1 MAQLT
6 VQTRPATT
14 VRPRKI
20 RLGKITE
27 NLFWYILLLSVAVV
41 TAFPFIWVVAMSF
54 KGPTDPVVSV
64 PPQFITQKPTIAN
77 YVRVWQM
84 LPMANFFLNSIV
96 VTVSNVI
103 LNVGVAALASYP
115 FAKMKFPGRDAI
127 FYFLLATLIVPAA
140 LAAIPSFILAVRV
153 FHYRDQLISLI
164 LPNMV
169 SVFNIFLLRQAFKAV
184 PNDLIDAA
192 KMDGASELRIWWS
205 VLLPIV
211 RPSLAAAAI
220 NQFVFMWNE
229 FFWAQL
235 MLPTMTKR
243 TLPVGL
249 LALQSGFVSDSRG
262 MAAGVVITVVPIL
275 IFFILLQRQFIQGL
289 AGAVKG

>member
-1 MAQLT
+1 MAQLMA
-6 VQTRPATT
+6 QTRPVMT
-14 VRPRKI
+14 VHSRPMRARKI
-20 RLGKITE
+20 SE
-27 NLFWYILLLSVAVV
+27 NLLWYIVLILIAFV
-41 TAFPFIWVVAMSF
+41 TAFPFIWVLAMSF
-54 KGPTDPVVSV
+54 KGPDDPVVSI
-64 PPQFITQKPTIAN
+64 PPQFIPQHPTFAN
-77 YVRVWQM
+77 YLRVWQM
-84 LPMANFFLNSIV
+84 LPMANFFMNSIV
-96 VTVSNVI
+96 TTVSNVL
-103 LNVGVAALASYP
+103 LNVTVAALAAYP

-127 FYFLLATLIVPAA
+127 FYFLLATLIVPLA
-140 LAAIPSFILAVRV
+140 LAAIPSFILAVKV
-153 FHYRDQLISLI
+153 FHYRDQLISLV

-169 SVFNIFLLRQAFKAV
+169 SVFNIFLLRQAFRGV

-205 VLLPIV
+205 VLLPVV

-235 MLPTMTKR
+235 MLPTMTHR

-262 MAAGVVITVVPIL
+262 MAAGVVITVIPIM
-275 IFFILLQRQFIQGL
+275 IFFLLLQRHFIQGL

>member
-1 MAQLT
+1 MAALT
-6 VQTRPATT
+6 SPKPSAIT
-14 VRPRKI
+14 VRSYFITAR
-20 RLGKITE
+20 KITE
-27 NLFWYILLLSVAVV
+27 NLFWYIVLSLVAIVA
-41 TAFPFIWVVAMSF
+41 AFPFIWVLAMSF

-64 PPQFITQKPTIAN
+64 PPQLIPQNPTFAN
-77 YVRVWQM
+77 YVRVWHM

-96 VTVSNVI
+96 ATMSNVV
-103 LNVGVAALASYP
+103 LNVSVAALAAYP

-127 FYFLLATLIVPAA
+127 FYFLLATLIVPIA

-153 FHYRDQLISLI
+153 FHYRDQLISLV
-164 LPNMV
+164 LPSMV
-169 SVFNIFLLRQAFKAV
+169 SVFNIFLLRQAFKSV

-192 KMDGASELRIWWS
+192 KMDGASEFRIWWS
-205 VLLPIV
+205 VLIPII

-235 MLPTMTKR
+235 MLPTMTHR

-262 MAAGVVITVVPIL
+262 MAAGVVMTVVPII
-275 IFFILLQRQFIQGL
+275 IFFALLQRQFIQGMT
-289 AGAVKG
+289 GAIKG

>member
-1 MAQLT
+1 MAQL
-6 VQTRPATT
+6 VAQTRPGIM
-14 VRPRKI
+14 VRSRTA
-20 RLGKITE
+20 RARKITE
-27 NLFWYILLLSVAVV
+27 NLFWYLVLGFVAVL
-41 TAFPFIWVVAMSF
+41 TAFPFIWVLAMSF

-64 PPQFITQKPTIAN
+64 PPQLIPQHPTFAN
-77 YVRVWQM
+77 YARVWQM

-96 VTVSNVI
+96 ATVSNVV
-103 LNVGVAALASYP
+103 LNVAVAAMAAYP

-127 FYFLLATLIVPAA
+127 FYFLLATLVVPAA
-140 LAAIPSFILAVRV
+140 LAAIPSFILAVKV
-153 FHYRDQLISLI
+153 FHYRDQLISLV

-169 SVFNIFLLRQAFKAV
+169 SVFNIFLLRQAFRGV

-192 KMDGASELRIWWS
+192 KMDGAGELRIWWS
-205 VLLPIV
+205 VLMPVI

-229 FFWAQL
+229 FFWSQL
-235 MLPTMTKR
+235 MLPTMTHR

-262 MAAGVVITVVPIL
+262 MAAGVVITVVPIMIL
-275 IFFILLQRQFIQGL
+275 FLLLQRQFIQGMT
-289 AGAVKG
+289 GAVKG

>member
-1 MAQLT
+1 M
-6 VQTRPATT
+6 
-14 VRPRKI
+14 
-20 RLGKITE
+20 
-27 NLFWYILLLSVAVV
+27 LSAVAIIA
-41 TAFPFIWVVAMSF
+41 AFPFIWVLVMSL
-54 KGPTDPVVSV
+54 KGPADPVVSV
-64 PPQFITQKPTIAN
+64 PPQFIPQHPTFDN
-77 YVRVWQM
+77 YVRVWKM
-84 LPMANFFLNSIV
+84 LPMASFFLNSVV
-96 VTVSNVI
+96 VTVGNVL
-103 LNVGVAALASYP
+103 LNVTVAALAAYP

-127 FYFLLATLIVPAA
+127 FYFLLATLVVPMA
-140 LAAIPSFILAVRV
+140 LAAIPSFILSVKV

-169 SVFNIFLLRQAFKAV
+169 SVFNIFLLRQAFKGV

-192 KMDGASELRIWWS
+192 KMDGAGEFRIWLS
-205 VLLPIV
+205 ILLPII

-235 MLPTMTKR
+235 MLPTMAHR

-262 MAAGVVITVVPIL
+262 MAAGVVITVVPII
-275 IFFILLQRQFIQGL
+275 IFFALLQRQFTQGL

>member
-1 MAQLT
+1 MAQAIS
-6 VQTRPATT
+6 QTHAAVASSRA
-14 VRPRKI
+14 I
-20 RLGKITE
+20 RIWKVID
-27 NLFWYILLLSVAVV
+27 NLFWYIVLSAVAIIA
-41 TAFPFIWVVAMSF
+41 AFPFIWVLVMSI
-54 KGPTDPVVSV
+54 KGPADPIVSV
-64 PPQFITQKPTIAN
+64 PPQFIPQHPTFDN
-77 YVRVWQM
+77 YVRVWKM
-84 LPMANFFLNSIV
+84 LPMASFFLNSVV
-96 VTVSNVI
+96 VTVGNVL
-103 LNVGVAALASYP
+103 LNVTVAALAAYP

-127 FYFLLATLIVPAA
+127 FYFLLATLVVPMA
-140 LAAIPSFILAVRV
+140 LAAIPSFILAVKV

-169 SVFNIFLLRQAFKAV
+169 SVFNIFLLRQAFKGV

-192 KMDGASELRIWWS
+192 KMDGASEFRIWLS
-205 VLLPIV
+205 ILLPII

-235 MLPTMTKR
+235 MLPTMTHR

-262 MAAGVVITVVPIL
+262 MAAGVVITVVPII
-275 IFFILLQRQFIQGL
+275 IFFALLQRQFTQGL

>member
-1 MAQLT
+1 MAQVISQPHASLDFRSRMFKFSK
-6 VQTRPATT
+6 VF
-14 VRPRKI
+14 
-20 RLGKITE
+20 E
-27 NLFWYILLLSVAVV
+27 NIFWYIVLIAVAIV
-41 TAFPFIWVVAMSF
+41 TAFPFLWVVAMSF

-64 PPQFITQKPTIAN
+64 PPQFIPQSPTFDN
-77 YVRVWQM
+77 YVRVWKM
-84 LPMANFFLNSIV
+84 LPMASFFMNSIV
-96 VTVSNVI
+96 ATVSNVL
-103 LNVGVAALASYP
+103 LNVTVAALAAYP
-115 FAKMKFPGRDAI
+115 FAKMKFRGRDAI
-127 FYFLLATLIVPAA
+127 FYFLLSTLVVPAA
-140 LAAIPSFILAVRV
+140 LAAIPSFILAVKV
-153 FHYRDQLISLI
+153 FHYRDQLISLV

-192 KMDGASELRIWWS
+192 KMDGAGEFRIWWS
-205 VLLPIV
+205 ILLPIV

-235 MLPTMTKR
+235 MLPTMTHR

-275 IFFILLQRQFIQGL
+275 IFFILLQKQFTQGL

>member
-1 MAQLT
+1 MAQ
-6 VQTRPATT
+6 VITRTHAPLD
-14 VRPRKI
+14 VRSRAI
-20 RLGKITE
+20 RTWKVIE
-27 NLFWYILLLSVAVV
+27 NLFWYIVLIGVAIVA
-41 TAFPFIWVVAMSF
+41 AFPFIWVLAMSF
-54 KGPTDPVVSV
+54 KGPADPVVSV
-64 PPQFITQKPTIAN
+64 PPQFIPQHPTFEN
-77 YVRVWQM
+77 YVRVWKL
-84 LPMANFFLNSIV
+84 LPMASFFMNSIV
-96 VTVSNVI
+96 ATASNVI
-103 LNVGVAALASYP
+103 LNVTVAALAAYP

-127 FYFLLATLIVPAA
+127 FYFLLATLIVPMA
-140 LAAIPSFILAVRV
+140 LAAIPSFILAVKV
-153 FHYRDQLISLI
+153 FHYRDQLISLV

-192 KMDGASELRIWWS
+192 KMDGAGEFRIWWS
-205 VLLPIV
+205 VLVPIV

-235 MLPTMTKR
+235 MLPTMTNR

-262 MAAGVVITVVPIL
+262 MAAGVVITVVPII
-275 IFFILLQRQFIQGL
+275 IFFALLQRQFTQGL
-289 AGAVKG
+289 SGAVKG

>member
-1 MAQLT
+1 MAQ
-6 VQTRPATT
+6 VISQPHASIH
-14 VRPRKI
+14 VRSRSARIWK
-20 RLGKITE
+20 LMDA
-27 NLFWYILLLSVAVV
+27 LFWYIVLIAVAIVA
-41 TAFPFIWVVAMSF
+41 AFPFIWVLAMSF
-54 KGPTDPVVSV
+54 KGPTDPVVSI
-64 PPQFITQKPTIAN
+64 PPQFIPQHPTFDN
-77 YVRVWQM
+77 YVRVWRM

-96 VTVSNVI
+96 VTVSNVL
-103 LNVGVAALASYP
+103 LNVMVAALAAYP

-127 FYFLLATLIVPAA
+127 FYFLLATLIVPMA
-140 LAAIPSFILAVRV
+140 LAAIPSFILAVKV
-153 FHYRDQLISLI
+153 FHYRDQLISLV

-169 SVFNIFLLRQAFKAV
+169 SVFNIFLLRQAFKSV

-192 KMDGASELRIWWS
+192 KMDGAGEFRIWWS

-211 RPSLAAAAI
+211 RPSLATAAI

-235 MLPTMTKR
+235 MLPTMTHR

-262 MAAGVVITVVPIL
+262 MAAGVVITVVPII
-275 IFFILLQRQFIQGL
+275 IFFALLQRQFTQGL
-289 AGAVKG
+289 SGAVKG

>member
-1 MAQLT
+1 MMMSSHK
-6 VQTRPATT
+6 
-14 VRPRKI
+14 VRA
-20 RLGKITE
+20 GKLVE
-27 NLFWYILLLSVAVV
+27 NLFWYIVLLLAAIV

-54 KGPTDPVVSV
+54 KGPADPVVSV
-64 PPQFITQKPTIAN
+64 PPQLIPQHPTFAN

-84 LPMANFFLNSIV
+84 LPMASFFLNSIV
-96 VTVSNVI
+96 VTVSNVV
-103 LNVGVAALASYP
+103 LNVLVAALAAYP

-127 FYFLLATLIVPAA
+127 FYFLLATLVVPAA
-140 LAAIPSFILAVRV
+140 LAAIPSFILAVKV
-153 FHYRDQLISLI
+153 FHYRDHLISLV
-164 LPNMV
+164 LPSMV
-169 SVFNIFLLRQAFKAV
+169 SVFNIFLLRQAFRAV

-205 VLLPIV
+205 VLLPVV

-235 MLPTMTKR
+235 MLPTMAHR

-275 IFFILLQRQFIQGL
+275 IFFVVLQRQFIQGL